1 MSGYRTTALVLFCVL
16 AFYCAC
22 SGKKP
27 VKQPAADKGFA
38 VVELF
43 TSEGCSSC
51 PAAEAVLAKIR
62 GEYPEGVY
70 VMEFHVDYWNYIGWT
85 DVYSSPEYTRR
96 QKRYAELFHL
106 GSTYTPQAIVNG
118 RRELVGSDEAKLQ
131 ACVNEGL
138 KRQSSVSVKLGAMQ
152 TVSALNRGH
161 NISVDYVVN
170 DAANQILNIALVQ
183 KVAESNVKRGENSGK
198 KLKHINIVR
207 ELQTVETTKGRAT
220 FALPAQL
227 NAADF
232 IVIAYTQQKDTW
244 EVTGVAQAS
253 SN

>member
-1 MSGYRTTALVLFCVL
+1 MYKAGASVLFCVL
-16 AFYCAC
+16 VFCVAC

-27 VKQPAADKGFA
+27 VKALPVNKGFA

-51 PAAEAVLAKIR
+51 PAAEAVLAKIH

-70 VMEFHVDYWNYIGWT
+70 VMEFHVDYWNYIGWK
-85 DVYSSPEYTRR
+85 DVYSSPEYTKR
-96 QKRYAELFHL
+96 QKHYAELFHL

-118 RRELVGSDEAKLQ
+118 KRELVGSDEARLHE
-131 ACVNEGL
+131 CVNDGL
-138 KRQSSVSVKLGAMQ
+138 KKHSSVSLKLGMMQ
-152 TVSALNRGH
+152 AVSAMNKGH
-161 NISVDYVVN
+161 NVSVDYTVSN
-170 DAANQILNIALVQ
+170 ASNQILNIALVQ

-198 KLKHINIVR
+198 KLRHINIVR
-207 ELQTVETTKGRAT
+207 ELQTVEATKGRAT

-232 IVIAYTQQKDTW
+232 VVIAYTQQKDTW
-244 EVTGVAQAS
+244 AITGVAQAS